1 MSGAPYRFLD
11 LSISEIREILEQEGF
26 PRFRV
31 SQIRRWLFS
40 RKTDC
45 FDAMTDI
52 SKADRSKLKSLFGN
66 SVFSGRLLAES
77 KSGDGTR
84 KILIEWPDRHRVEA
98 VLLRD
103 ERNHR
108 TGCISTQVGC
118 AMGCRFCA
126 SGLDGFVRNL
136 TRGEILEQI
145 LRLNM
150 ILPEPERLT
159 HLVIMGIG
167 EPTLNLDAL
176 LSALVEAT
184 SADGLDIGNRRV
196 TISTVGTPGGIDKM
210 TAADLPYKLAISL
223 HAADDQTRTKIVPQN
238 RFLGIKALLEESDR
252 YFKQTGRRVTFEY
265 ILIAGVNDSTEDARH
280 LVDLLNHKT
289 AIVNIIPYNPVPG
302 LKWRAPSPHAVES
315 FVKTLTEAG
324 VQVKVRFRKGDDI
337 NAACGQLRRGFQG
350 QSTDR

>member
-77 KSGDGTR
+77 KSGDGTS

-108 TGCISTQVGC
+108 TGGISTQVGC

-136 TRGEILEQI
+136 TRGEI
-145 LRLNM
+145 
-150 ILPEPERLT
+150 ERSPAQHDFANRSAHT
-159 HLVIMGIG
+159 PGDMGIG
-167 EPTLNLDAL
+167 EPT
-176 LSALVEAT
+176 
-184 SADGLDIGNRRV
+184 
-196 TISTVGTPGGIDKM
+196 
-210 TAADLPYKLAISL
+210 
-223 HAADDQTRTKIVPQN
+223 QTWMP
-238 RFLGIKALLEESDR
+238 
-252 YFKQTGRRVTFEY
+252 
-265 ILIAGVNDSTEDARH
+265 
-280 LVDLLNHKT
+280 
-289 AIVNIIPYNPVPG
+289 
-302 LKWRAPSPHAVES
+302 
-315 FVKTLTEAG
+315 
-324 VQVKVRFRKGDDI
+324 FRPWS
-337 NAACGQLRRGFQG
+337 R
-350 QSTDR
+350 